1 MLKIENVKM
10 EEENITAD
18 IIAPLYW
25 WKEFDLGWSI
35 PFRQSPIIHTN
46 EFTLNDFS
54 HESLS
59 PWNETVLH
67 NLIVELNTIR
77 DDYLVSKDYKYLR
90 QIIALLPQ
98 SYNQKRTARFSYKI
112 LESIRISQKNSML
125 DEWRTLCDWIDILP
139 LFN

>member
-1 MLKIENVKM
+1 MLKIENVEMK
-10 EEENITAD
+10 EENITTD

-25 WKEFDLGWSI
+25 WKEFDLGWGV

-98 SYNQKRTARFSYKI
+98 SYNQKRTVRFSYKI

-125 DEWRTLCDWIDILP
+125 DEWRILCDWIITLP
-139 LFN
+139 ID

>member
-1 MLKIENVKM
+1 MLKIENVEMK
-10 EEENITAD
+10 EENITAD

-25 WKEFDLGWSI
+25 WKEFDLGWSV
-35 PFRQSPIIHTN
+35 PFKPSPITYAS

-54 HESLS
+54 HEGLS

-98 SYNQKRTARFSYKI
+98 SYNQKRTMRFNRKA
-112 LESIRISQKNSML
+112 LEAIYNSQKISKL
-125 DEWRTLCDWIDILP
+125 GEWRALCDWIAALSID
-139 LFN
+139 

>member
-1 MLKIENVKM
+1 MLKIENVEIK
-10 EEENITAD
+10 NKNYITAD

-25 WKEFDLGWSI
+25 WKEFDLGWSV
-35 PFRQSPIIHTN
+35 PFKPSPIIHGN
-46 EFTLNDFS
+46 EFTLDDFS

-90 QIIALLPQ
+90 QIIVLLPQ
-98 SYNQKRTARFSYKI
+98 SYNQKRTVRFNRKT
-112 LESIRISQKNSML
+112 LEAMRVSQKNSIL
-125 DEWRTLCDWIDILP
+125 GEWRTLCDWIATLSID
-139 LFN
+139 

>member
-1 MLKIENVKM
+1 MLKIENVKIK
-10 EEENITAD
+10 EENITAD

-25 WKEFDLGWSI
+25 WKEFDLGWSV
-35 PFRQSPIIHTN
+35 PFKPSPIIHEN

-54 HESLS
+54 HDYLS

-98 SYNQKRTARFSYKI
+98 SYNQKRTVRFSYKI

-125 DEWRTLCDWIDILP
+125 DEWRTLCDWIATLSID
-139 LFN
+139 